1 MLQEILKMSYTQ
13 LEHVGC
19 WMAQL
24 LKDELAPNTHGLE
37 RLQAENLNGTWGPK
51 VVPSSFSGAGGLAM
65 AVPAVR
71 RPAGDLH
78 ERLQE
83 PPQSQAIEWYLART
97 RKSTLLYWL
106 TISLTA
112 CHTNCL
118 VFYDALDTTERQRR
132 TENNSAIVGYGWNGV
147 RNPHESFDS
156 IILCEPSYFN

>member
-1 MLQEILKMSYTQ
+1 MSYTQ

-37 RLQAENLNGTWGPK
+37 RLLSENLNGTWGPK

-78 ERLQE
+78 ERLQDT
-83 PPQSQAIEWYLART
+83 PAIPSNRVVLGSHKQIYTVVLADNIADGMSH
-97 RKSTLLYWL
+97 KLPCLL
-106 TISLTA
+106 
-112 CHTNCL
+112 
-118 VFYDALDTTERQRR
+118 
-132 TENNSAIVGYGWNGV
+132 
-147 RNPHESFDS
+147 
-156 IILCEPSYFN
+156 